1 MSDAATKAAE
11 RILADPEARR
21 LKARL
26 CALIDDFLL
35 HDGFGHLELDM
46 RILTRRQKEFILRA
60 GKEYRFV
67 VDFLNGSPQS
77 SCEAVRCPLRER
89 ERPS

>member
-1 MSDAATKAAE
+1 
-11 RILADPEARR
+11 
-21 LKARL
+21 
-26 CALIDDFLL
+26 
-35 HDGFGHLELDM
+35 M

-60 GKEYRFV
+60 GKKYRID

-77 SCEAVRCPLRER
+77 SCETVRCPLRER